1 VLFTRSPEF
10 NFYLE
15 ENAMHKSTGL
25 VRVLIILSLL
35 LLTFIPQSSAYAA
48 SFVVESLADT
58 GGTPASC
65 GVGDGC
71 TLRQAINLANAS
83 AGTDTITFSLSG
95 TITLTSTLPTIS
107 TAMTLDGSGQAV
119 TVSGANSYRILNV
132 AGTGN
137 LSIDN
142 LTIANGHTTGDVTG
156 SSGAGI
162 SNSGTINSIANSTF
176 TNNVSSY
183 LGGAI
188 YNNGTITTITDSTF
202 SNNSATYGG
211 GAIHNFNASLT
222 TIAATTFS
230 GNSAESGGALSGYN
244 STISTISASTFYDNT
259 ATSSGGA
266 IDTNSA
272 VLNTIANST
281 FYHNSA
287 GSNGGAIYAFSI
299 STLANS
305 TIAGNSATG
314 DGGGIHL
321 SATVTNVANTIIA
334 DNSAATAGFENC
346 RDHPS
351 LDPTTN
357 LNNLTDS
364 LGCLGFPN
372 TLNPALHLGPLAN
385 NGGPTQTIALLA
397 TFPTVNP
404 AIDSGDAGTCASA
417 AVNGQDQRG
426 TARPQGAGCDIG
438 AFEFIPPLVTV
449 TAVEML
455 NGSPLAEGASASGN
469 VDVFVVTFSADLYD
483 PAAGYDTDDVTNPA
497 NYHLVQNGGT
507 VIPINFVAYSN
518 GGGGGPFQAHLLVNN
533 SVSLATGTYALTI
546 SGTTSITSTAGG
558 TLAGDGT
565 TPGTD
570 FVRNFSI
577 TGTGSGD
584 PGNGNSASAA
594 SLPKTGFAPG
604 LKTVLPAQP
613 DAYAYA
619 DLGDLWL
626 DIPKLGLQMPI
637 VGVPSVA
644 GQWDVSWLGER
655 AGWLEGTAY
664 PTLNG
669 NTVITGHVWDADNN
683 PGLFVN
689 LRQLK
694 YGDRFS
700 IHIKNRVYTYE
711 VRKNYQVRANDF
723 GVLGHSDYDIVTLL
737 TCEGFNLTTGNYL
750 YRRAVQAVLVETQ

>member
-1 VLFTRSPEF
+1 
-10 NFYLE
+10 
-15 ENAMHKSTGL
+15 MHKSTGL

-35 LLTFIPQSSAYAA
+35 LLTVIPQSSAYAA

-65 GVGDGC
+65 GVGDSC

-83 AGTDTITFSLSG
+83 AGMDTITFSLNG

-107 TAMTLDGSGQAV
+107 TTMTLDGSGQAV
-119 TVSGANSYRILNV
+119 TVSGANSYRVLNV
-132 AGTGN
+132 ASTGN

-142 LTIANGHTTGDVTG
+142 LTIANGHTTGDIIG

-162 SNSGTINSIANSTF
+162 SNSGTITSIANSTF
-176 TNNVSSY
+176 TNNMSSY

-222 TIAATTFS
+222 TIVATTFS
-230 GNSAESGGALSGYN
+230 GNSADIGGALSGYQ
-244 STISTISASTFYDNT
+244 STISTISASTFFNNS
-259 ATSSGGA
+259 ATSGNGGA
-266 IDTNSA
+266 INTDSA
-272 VLNTIANST
+272 ALNTIANST
-281 FYHNSA
+281 FFNNSA
-287 GSNGGAIYAFSI
+287 AGNGGAIYAPSI
-299 STLANS
+299 DTLINS

-314 DGGGIHL
+314 DGGGIYL
-321 SATVTNVANTIIA
+321 AATVTNVANTIIA

-346 RDHPS
+346 RDNSS

-357 LNNLTDS
+357 LNNLTDG

-385 NGGPTQTIALLA
+385 NGGPTQTMALLA

-417 AVNGQDQRG
+417 VVNNLDQRG
-426 TARPQGAGCDIG
+426 TVRPQGAGCDIG
-438 AFEFIPPLVTV
+438 AFEYVPSVVTV
-449 TAVEML
+449 TAVDLL
-455 NGSPLAEGASASGN
+455 NGTPLAEGASVNGD

-483 PAAGYDTDDVTNPA
+483 PAAGYNTDDVTNPA
-497 NYHLVQNGGT
+497 NYHLVRNGGT

-518 GGGGGPFQAHLLVNN
+518 GGGSGPFQAHLLVNN
-533 SVSLATGTYALTI
+533 SAPLASGPYALTVN
-546 SGTTSITSTAGG
+546 GTTSITSTAGG
-558 TLAGDGT
+558 TLAGDGS

-577 TGTGSGD
+577 TGTSSGD
-584 PGNGNSASAA
+584 PGNGNGASAA

-613 DAYAYA
+613 DQYAFA

-655 AGWLEGTAY
+655 AGWLQGTAY

-669 NTVITGHVWDADNN
+669 NTVITGHVWDAENN

-689 LRQLK
+689 LRQLS
-694 YGDRFS
+694 YGDRFN

-711 VRKNYQVRANDF
+711 VRKNYQVMANDLS
-723 GVLGHSDYDIVTLL
+723 VLGHSDYDIVTLL
-737 TCEGFNLTTGNYL
+737 TCEGYNISKGTYL

>member
-1 VLFTRSPEF
+1 MHISTR
-10 NFYLE
+10 
-15 ENAMHKSTGL
+15 L

-35 LLTFIPQSSAYAA
+35 LLTLIPQKSAYAA
-48 SFVVESLADT
+48 SFVVENLADT

-65 GVGDGC
+65 GVGNGC

-83 AGTDTITFSLSG
+83 AGTDTIAFSLSG

-107 TAMTLDGSGQAV
+107 TTMTLDGSGQSV
-119 TVSGANSYRILNV
+119 TVSGASSYRVLDV
-132 AGTGN
+132 ASTGN
-137 LSIDN
+137 LSMYY
-142 LTIANGHTTGDVTG
+142 LTIANGNDPAVWPDGGGGIRNQGTIST
-156 SSGAGI
+156 I
-162 SNSGTINSIANSTF
+162 SNSTFSGNSTGGVGGGIYNYGYGATITTITNSTF
-176 TNNVSSY
+176 SGNSASG
-183 LGGAI
+183 GGAI
-188 YNNGTITTITDSTF
+188 YNNFGTISTIVNSTF
-202 SNNSATYGG
+202 SGNTASGSGG
-211 GAIHNFNASLT
+211 GILNRGTFT
-222 TIAATTFS
+222 TLANSTFYNNRANSGEGGGIYLWEGVLAKIVNSTFS
-230 GNSAESGGALSGYN
+230 GNSA
-244 STISTISASTFYDNT
+244 
-259 ATSSGGA
+259 SS
-266 IDTNSA
+266 
-272 VLNTIANST
+272 
-281 FYHNSA
+281 
-287 GSNGGAIYAFSI
+287 
-299 STLANS
+299 
-305 TIAGNSATG
+305 
-314 DGGGIHL
+314 DGGGIYV
-321 SATVTNVANTIIA
+321 SSGGVPTIANTIIA
-334 DNSAATAGFENC
+334 NNSAGTAGSENC
-346 RDHPS
+346 YGGS
-351 LDPTTN
+351 GPTTST
-357 LNNLTDS
+357 NNLTDS
-364 LGCLGFPN
+364 LGCWSFTD
-372 TLNPALHLGPLAN
+372 TLLPAIHLGPLAN
-385 NGGPTQTIALLA
+385 NGGPTQTMALLLA
-397 TFPTVNP
+397 TLPANP
-404 AIDSGDAGTCASA
+404 AIDSGDASTCASA
-417 AVNGQDQRG
+417 AVNNLDQRG
-426 TARPQGAGCDIG
+426 TVRPQGWGCDIG

-455 NGSPLAEGASASGN
+455 NGTPLAEGALVNGD

-497 NYHLVQNGGT
+497 NYHLVRNGGT

-518 GGGGGPFQAHLLVNN
+518 GGGSGPFQAHLLVNN
-533 SVSLATGTYALTI
+533 SVSLATGTYALTV

-558 TLAGDGT
+558 SLAGDGT

-577 TGTGSGD
+577 TGTSSGD

-604 LKTVLPAQP
+604 LKTVLPAQL

-626 DIPKLGLQMPI
+626 DIPRLGLQMPI

-711 VRKNYQVRANDF
+711 VRKNYQVRANDL
-723 GVLGHSDYDIVTLL
+723 GVMGHSDYDVVTLL